1 MSRRAESA
9 MLSMLVLIVAV
20 QLLSLGM
27 MPALSASEVRVFE
40 DPSATSNAIL
50 YVVLVLLFTGF
61 LLLATR
67 LGWSWLISGS
77 IQLCLFLSIF
87 YVLSVYLPELMAF
100 LISIALMLAIIYYP
114 EWYVIDSVGI
124 LVSAGVSVL
133 FGISMS
139 AIPVIVLLLILAVY
153 DAISVYKTRHMVS
166 LAESVINIKAPLLF
180 VVPKS
185 WGYSFRGDA
194 RVGHSDGRGAYFL
207 GLGDAIMPTVLVV
220 SANWSVPDGYTLFGV
235 ALPAI
240 GTMLGTYLG
249 FAILAT
255 ASSDKPQAGLPF
267 LNGGAVIGFL
277 LGCVLAGVSP
287 V

>member
-185 WGYSFRGDA
+185 WGYSFRGEA
-194 RVGHSDGRGAYFL
+194 RLGHSDGRGAYFL

-220 SANWSVPDGYTLFGV
+220 SANWSLPDGYTLFGV

-267 LNGGAVIGFL
+267 LNGGAISGFL